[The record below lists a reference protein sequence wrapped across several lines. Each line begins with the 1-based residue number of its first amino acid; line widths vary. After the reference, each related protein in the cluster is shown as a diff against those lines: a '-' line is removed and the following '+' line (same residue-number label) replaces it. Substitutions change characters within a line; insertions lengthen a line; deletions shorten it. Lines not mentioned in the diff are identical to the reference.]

1 MKANTKREG
10 LEWLKA
16 LGIGVILFVVIRTFL
31 FSNYVVSGESM
42 MPTLQDGNKLVVNKI
57 GYEMGSLDRFDVI
70 VFHANKKEDYVKRV
84 IGLPGDTVKYSND
97 VLYVNGKAQKEPY
110 LKKYK
115 DQLPDGEKLT
125 GDFPATTVPK
135 GKIFVL
141 GDNRRVSMD
150 SRYFGFVDEDTI
162 VGNVDL
168 RYWPLKEWDTK
179 FLR

>member
-1 MKANTKREG
+1 LKANTKREG

-84 IGLPGDTVKYSND
+84 IGVPGDTVKYSND
-97 VLYVNGKAQKEPY
+97 VLYVNGKAQKESY
-110 LKKYK
+110 LQKYK
-115 DQLPDGEKLT
+115 EQLPKGEKLT

-150 SRYFGFVDEDTI
+150 SRYFGFVDEDKI